1 MALRE
6 ARREDVRRIVEMLA
20 DDELGQSRETLSGD
34 MAGYYA
40 AFDVIAADPNNA
52 LYVWED
58 DGEVIGCAQLIFLP
72 GLSYQGA
79 WSAQVEGV
87 RVDSA
92 RRGQK
97 IGERMIAA
105 IIEKS
110 RARGCHRLQL
120 KSNNQRV
127 AAHRFYERL
136 GFAKSHVG
144 MKLDL

>member
-6 ARREDVRRIVEMLA
+6 ARRDDVRRIVAMLA

-52 LYVWED
+52 LYVWEE
-58 DGEVIGCAQLIFLP
+58 DGEVVGCAQLIFLP

-87 RVDSA
+87 RVDSS
-92 RRGQK
+92 RRGRK
-97 IGERMIAA
+97 IGEKLMAA

-110 RARGCHRLQL
+110 RTRGCHRLQL
-120 KSNNQRV
+120 KSNNQRL
-127 AAHRFYERL
+127 AAHRFYQRL
-136 GFAKSHVG
+136 GFDKSHVG

>member
-1 MALRE
+1 
-6 ARREDVRRIVEMLA
+6 MLA
-20 DDELGQSRETLSGD
+20 DDELGRSRETLSGD

-40 AFDVIAADPNNA
+40 AFDAIAADPNNA
-52 LYVWED
+52 LYVWD
-58 DGEVIGCAQLIFLP
+58 DGEVGGCAQLTFLP

-97 IGERMIAA
+97 IGEKMMAV

-120 KSNNQRV
+120 KSNKQRL

-136 GFAKSHVG
+136 GFTKSHEG

>member
-1 MALRE
+1 MALRP

-20 DDELGQSRETLSGD
+20 DDDLGQSRETLSGD
-34 MAGYYA
+34 MAGYYT
-40 AFDVIAADPNNA
+40 AFDAIAADPNNA
-52 LYVWED
+52 LYVWEE
-58 DGEVIGCAQLIFLP
+58 DGEVIGCAQLVFLP

-87 RVDSA
+87 RVDRA
-92 RRGQK
+92 RRGRK
-97 IGERMIAA
+97 IGEKMMAA

-110 RARGCHRLQL
+110 RAQGCHRLQL